1 MRRANGARA
10 GWRCSRN
17 NYPIDGTIATLGIAH
32 GHVSASVV
40 RRKSA
45 VSSTAYYTTSAVGSQ
60 EGLHDAC
67 KAVVSLEPSHKSQ

>member
-1 MRRANGARA
+1 VQGLE
-10 GWRCSRN
+10 WRCSRD

-45 VSSTAYYTTSAVGSQ
+45 VVQRLITQHQLWEVRKDFTMHAR
-60 EGLHDAC
+60 L
-67 KAVVSLEPSHKSQ
+67 